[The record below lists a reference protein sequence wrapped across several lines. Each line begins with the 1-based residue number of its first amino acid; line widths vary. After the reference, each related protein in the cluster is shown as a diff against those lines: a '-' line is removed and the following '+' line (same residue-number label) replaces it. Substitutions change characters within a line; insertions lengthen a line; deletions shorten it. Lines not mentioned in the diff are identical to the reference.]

1 MRPILVTGG
10 AGYIGSHICY
20 LLKQKGFTPICFDN
34 LSHGHEWA
42 VKYGPFIKGD
52 LRNHADV
59 DGVFQTYK
67 PEAVIHMASFIQVGE
82 SVQNPLKYY
91 ENNLVGAIHLL
102 QAMEKYQVSNLVFSS
117 TAAVYGNP
125 QYTPIDE
132 NHPTTPINP
141 YGVSKLTVERMLQD
155 CPFIKSVSLRYFNA
169 AGAMPDEGIG
179 EAHEP
184 ETHLIPLLI
193 RSVLNGTV
201 MKIFGNDYDT
211 PDGTC
216 IRDYVHVL
224 DIAKAHVQALN
235 YLDQGGET
243 VSLNLGTGTG
253 HSNLEVI
260 HAIEKLTQKI
270 VPHTFAERR
279 AGDPAVLVSASDKA
293 KKVLNWQPQHNLT
306 DILTHAWQWHK
317 KENL

>member
-1 MRPILVTGG
+1 MKSILVTGG

-20 LLKQKGFTPICFDN
+20 LLKQNGFTPICFDN
-34 LSHGHEWA
+34 LSHGHDWA

-52 LRNHADV
+52 LRNQADV
-59 DGVFQTYK
+59 DGVFQTYR

-117 TAAVYGNP
+117 TAAIYGNP

-141 YGVSKLTVERMLQD
+141 YGVSKLTIERMLKD
-155 CPFIKSVSLRYFNA
+155 CLFIKSVSLRYFNA
-169 AGAMPDEGIG
+169 AGALPDEGIG

-193 RSVLNGTV
+193 RSALNGTRI
-201 MKIFGNDYDT
+201 KIFGNDYDT

-235 YLDQGGET
+235 YLEQGRET
-243 VSLNLGTGTG
+243 ISLNLGTGTG

-260 HAIEKLTQKI
+260 HAIEKLAKKN
-270 VPHTFAERR
+270 VPYTFAERR
-279 AGDPAVLVSASDKA
+279 AGDPPVLVSTSDKA
-293 KKVLNWQPQHNLT
+293 KKVLNWQPQYDLT

-317 KENL
+317 KEDL